1 MAKSNKSSNSVTV
14 TNTASR
20 RAANI
25 VMFVVIGL
33 AALILIAVAVL
44 SAVRIDPIEKI
55 GKPARYDFY
64 DAGGESSTISVSG
77 DDASAL
83 RVALDKMDFSIMS
96 AILQGHWDY
105 SYNFILDAEGEK
117 DEILGAQAFLKTPGE
132 NEYMV
137 EFVYDDVKNDRGTLD
152 MSTAQ
157 SIEVD
162 GETVYFDRL
171 KVIIGNTDGK
181 IGTITM
187 WPYIDARTVNTST
200 DDEFSAVTY
209 YVTGITVRA
218 DTTETYAALAQ
229 YANGFKRP

>member
-1 MAKSNKSSNSVTV
+1 MAKNFNSSSVTV
-14 TNTASR
+14 TNTKSR

-44 SAVRIDPIEKI
+44 SAVRVNPTEKI
-55 GKPARYDFY
+55 AKPARYDFY
-64 DAGGESSTISVSG
+64 DAGGESAAISVSG
-77 DDASAL
+77 EEASKL

-105 SYNFILDAEGEK
+105 SYNFIRNADGDK
-117 DEILGAQAFLKTPGE
+117 DEILGAQAFLKTPGD

-171 KVIIGNTDGK
+171 KIIVGNTDGK

-187 WPYIDARTVNTST
+187 WPYIDARTVNTSN
-200 DDEFSAVTY
+200 DEEFSAVTY

-218 DTTETYAALAQ
+218 DTTETYAALAEF
-229 YANGFKRP
+229 ANGFKH